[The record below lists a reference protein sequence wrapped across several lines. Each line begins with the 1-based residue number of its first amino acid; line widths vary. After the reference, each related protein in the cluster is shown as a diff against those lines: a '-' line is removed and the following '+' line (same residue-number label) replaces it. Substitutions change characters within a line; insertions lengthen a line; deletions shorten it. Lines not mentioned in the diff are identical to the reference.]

1 MRKTTAIHGL
11 VQSLCA
17 CAFLPVAAQTQ
28 TQTLTPAFPA
38 PASQT
43 FSRAEGLTSYALPTG
58 PFAKGAMQTTALEG
72 ALLQRAWHVQAKGLT
87 TLQIMAP
94 LRDQLTD
101 AGFSVL
107 YECDTFVCGGF
118 DFRFGTDIAAEPAMH
133 VDLGDFRYLAARRT
147 GGGRTGGG
155 RTGGGRTGGGQTGGD
170 GPDHA
175 SVIVSRSSS
184 LAFVQ
189 LTQIGKG
196 AAPDAPLIAV
206 ADPPPGLAQP
216 GLAQPGVPQPGA
228 PGLAAPGLAAPDP
241 DAPASPLAVG
251 LATRGSV
258 ALDDL
263 LFASGAAVLD
273 PGEYASLEALAAYL
287 QVNPATRVVLVGHTD
302 ASGALDNNI
311 ALSRQRAAS
320 VRDWMLANYAIPAGQ
335 ITAEGV
341 GYLAPRDSNQTEQ
354 GLTRN
359 RRVEVM
365 LLVTP

>member
-147 GGGRTGGG
+147 GGGHTGGGHTGGG
-155 RTGGGRTGGGQTGGD
+155 RTGGD

-196 AAPDAPLIAV
+196 AAPDTPLIAV
-206 ADPPPGLAQP
+206 AEPPPGAP
-216 GLAQPGVPQPGA
+216 QPGVPQPGV
-228 PGLAAPGLAAPDP
+228 PGLATPGFKAPGLAAPDP

>member
-147 GGGRTGGG
+147 GGGHTGGGHTGGG
-155 RTGGGRTGGGQTGGD
+155 RTGGD

-196 AAPDAPLIAV
+196 AAPDTPLIAV
-206 ADPPPGLAQP
+206 AEPP
-216 GLAQPGVPQPGA
+216 PGVPQPGA
-228 PGLAAPGLAAPDP
+228 PGLATPGFKAPGLAAPDP

>member
-72 ALLQRAWHVQAKGLT
+72 ALLQRAWQVQAKGLT

-147 GGGRTGGG
+147 GGGHTGGGHTGGG
-155 RTGGGRTGGGQTGGD
+155 RTGGD

-196 AAPDAPLIAV
+196 AAPDTPLIAV
-206 ADPPPGLAQP
+206 AEPP
-216 GLAQPGVPQPGA
+216 PGVPQPGA
-228 PGLAAPGLAAPDP
+228 PGLATPGFKAPGLAAPDP

>member
-147 GGGRTGGG
+147 GGGHTGGGHTGGG
-155 RTGGGRTGGGQTGGD
+155 RTGGD

-189 LTQIGKG
+189 LTQIGKA
-196 AAPDAPLIAV
+196 AAPDTPLIAV
-206 ADPPPGLAQP
+206 AEP
-216 GLAQPGVPQPGA
+216 QPGVPQPGV